1 MTRIAALVTAAVL
14 LAACP
19 APDDQDGQDGLDTP
33 DTAVTPPLPP
43 PTTPEITAFACAQ
56 QPDNV
61 LRYDCAVTTS
71 APAGSVRVGLA
82 ERGGPVRSTFTAEPV
97 DGTDGAAHT
106 VTLWG
111 MRADRDHD
119 VTASTGD
126 GAVATASFR
135 TAPLPALVQQLHVDV
150 TGIDPVTDTLMV
162 PFRCDEVPF
171 LGIIDVTGALVWY
184 QELIVDGD
192 GTIGMF
198 NPTDDGGVVAIVA
211 HDVQEW
217 DLRGQLRRQL
227 VEGIDFDNRIHH
239 DVIKRDGLL
248 YALFADVYPVGSQ
261 EAVVDGIYVFDDTAI
276 VDTWELYDHVV
287 ITEADL
293 AGGDHL
299 FWQDVFPG
307 AVDFSHANS
316 LFVDDGGIYVS
327 TRWLSTVWKLR
338 PHADPAFGDVVWRL
352 VGRPQSPILPD
363 FRLTAD
369 VPGPAGFVEQHHA
382 RIDPAGRLTLFD
394 NRLGVSP
401 TSRIIAYALDPTGID
416 AAPGTAAGAA
426 TVVEAHDLGQ
436 MCDTQGSVYTTPAG
450 DRVATCAPTG
460 EVLEYRADG
469 GDTPAYTM
477 KVQCADDAGLRVIMP
492 RAVPIDLVAP

>member
-1 MTRIAALVTAAVL
+1 MIAL
-14 LAACP
+14 LAAAC
-19 APDDQDGQDGLDTP
+19 
-33 DTAVTPPLPP
+33 TPPTAPEP
-43 PTTPEITAFACAQ
+43 DGDPIASDSATDTDSGQAPAAEITAFTCAP

-71 APAGSVRVGLA
+71 APVSGVRVGFA
-82 ERGGPVRSTFTAEPV
+82 ERDGAARGTFTASPLDER
-97 DGTDGAAHT
+97 DGTTYT

-119 VTASTGD
+119 ATASTDD
-126 GAVATASFR
+126 GIVATTSFR
-135 TAPLPALVQQLHVDV
+135 TAPLPALVQQLHVDI
-150 TGIDPVTDTLMV
+150 TGNDPVTDTLMV
-162 PFRCDEVPF
+162 PFRCDNVPF
-171 LGIIDVTGALVWY
+171 LGIIDASGGLVWY

-227 VEGIDFDNRIHH
+227 VEGVDFANRIHH

-261 EAVVDGIYVFDDTAI
+261 EAVVDGIYVFDDQRI
-276 VDTWELYDHVV
+276 VDTWELYDHVA

-338 PHADPAFGDVVWRL
+338 PHADPAFGEVEWRL
-352 VGRPQSPILPD
+352 VGRPQSPIPPD
-363 FRLTAD
+363 FRLSAD
-369 VPGPAGFVEQHHA
+369 VPGPVGFVEQHHA

-394 NRLGVSP
+394 NRLGASP
-401 TSRIIAYALDPTGID
+401 TSRIIAYDLDPTGIA
-416 AAPGTAAGAA
+416 AAPGAAAGSA
-426 TVVEAHDLGQ
+426 VLVEAHDLGQ
-436 MCDTQGSVYTTPAG
+436 MCDTQGSVFTTAAG

-460 EVLEYRADG
+460 EVFEYRADG

-477 KVQCADDAGLRVIMP
+477 KVQCAEDAGLRVIMP